1 MPVPLVMA
9 AFLAA
14 ASAQTPPLFQ
24 TGEPLVF
31 ELRTDLRA
39 LFRDRSANRIE
50 YPGTLRF
57 SAGSGVDTGSVKVQ
71 LRTRGIFRLKL
82 CPFPPIRVDLPAR
95 RVAHTSFAGQD
106 KLKLVTHCRGDRS
119 SERNLLKEYALYRA
133 FNAVTDS
140 SFRVRLAHITYVDTT
155 RADTVTR
162 YGFFIESDEALAQR
176 LGTVVLARDNVHD
189 ATTDPS
195 YITLVAVFQY
205 LIGNTDWSVWGRH
218 NIAIV
223 HDTTGSR
230 GMLAVPYDFDFSGA
244 VNAPYAVPPEQ
255 LPIASVRERWYRGF
269 CQPDTVL
276 SDAIARVRAAKD
288 SIYAAVRAVPG
299 LPEGDAKNLLG
310 YFDGFFREIDDRG
323 TLQRDLARRCR
334 PLSQ

>member
-1 MPVPLVMA
+1 MPLTLGMA
-9 AFLAA
+9 VFLAA

-24 TGEPLVF
+24 TGEPLVL

-39 LFRDRSANRIE
+39 LFRDRSEKRIE

-57 SAGSGVDTGSVKVQ
+57 SGGTDTGSVKVE

-82 CPFPPIRVDLPAR
+82 CAFPPIRIDIPTRKVEY
-95 RVAHTSFAGQD
+95 TSFAGQD
-106 KLKLVTHCRGDRS
+106 KLKLVTHCRGDRY
-119 SERNLLKEYALYRA
+119 SERNLLKEYALYRV

-140 SFRVRLAHITYVDTT
+140 SFRVRLAHVTYVDTT

-162 YGFFIESDEALAQR
+162 YGFFIESDEALAER
-176 LGTVVLARDNVHD
+176 LGTVVLEVDKVHD

-195 YITLVAVFQY
+195 YMTLVAVFQY

-218 NIAIV
+218 NIAILR
-223 HDTTGSR
+223 DTLGAR

-244 VNAPYAVPPEQ
+244 VGAPYAVPAEQ
-255 LPIASVRERWYRGF
+255 LPIKSVRERWYRGF
-269 CQPDTVL
+269 CQPDTLLSNVL
-276 SDAIARVRAAKD
+276 ARFRAAKD

-299 LPEGDAKNLLG
+299 LPEGDAKSMLG
-310 YFDGFFREIDDRG
+310 YFDGFFRDAKEGG
-323 TLQRDLARRCR
+323 TVQRDLAHRCR
-334 PLSQ
+334 TISQ